1 MRRPKEDRSGMSP
14 EEKTFFEE
22 LGKRIATLRQGR
34 GLTQVQLAE
43 ILDVSQQHLL
53 SFEKGRRRV
62 PASALPALAKTLG
75 VSVEV
80 LLGAEA
86 PPTKRGP
93 TPKLQKQLE
102 QLSQL
107 PRSKQRFVTEML
119 DTVLQQSTQ

>member
-1 MRRPKEDRSGMSP
+1 MSP

-22 LGKRIATLRQGR
+22 LGKRIATFRQGR

-43 ILDVSQQHLL
+43 TLGVSQQHLL

-62 PASALPALAKTLG
+62 PASALPTLAQALG

-86 PPTKRGP
+86 PPAKRGP

-119 DTVLQQSTQ
+119 DTVLQQSAQ